1 MKDFHILLDEDVWE
15 RFYRAFPGR
24 GERKMI
30 LMILVDLA
38 CEIAEKRPS
47 IQEVIRSAVMNR
59 YGGEDEETR

>member
-47 IQEVIRSAVMNR
+47 IGEVIRSAVMNR